1 MNKIIP
7 FNFENTTLRV
17 VTGDN
22 GEPLFVGKDLCD
34 ALGYANPT
42 DAMNQHCKGVAKR
55 YPLQTA
61 GGKQEVRVL
70 TEGDMYRLIVGSTL
84 PAAERFEAWV
94 FDEVLPSIRKTG
106 SYSTAAA
113 GTKPRRASDRYRDAA
128 VIASASIK
136 LCRLMGV
143 ETNMAR
149 VITADLVQK
158 EAGIDCTPMLGSNI
172 AVAEVPVIPS
182 KLGESLG
189 GVSGRRVNALLL
201 EAGLQTKLPD
211 GSYLLTDAGK
221 EFGVMEPFKSP
232 NSQHVGHR
240 PMWYERAIE
249 PIKALMNR
257 TSNVVQLQVSA

>member
-1 MNKIIP
+1 MSQVIP
-7 FNFENTTLRV
+7 FNFESTALRV

-22 GEPLFVGKDLCD
+22 GEPLFVGKDLCE
-34 ALGYANPT
+34 ALGYKDPT
-42 DAMNQHCKGVAKR
+42 TAIRNHCKGVPKQH
-55 YPLQTA
+55 PLQTP

-70 TEGDMYRLIVGSTL
+70 TEADMFRLIVNSTL

-94 FDEVLPSIRKTG
+94 FEEVLPSIRKTG
-106 SYSTAAA
+106 SYSAAAA
-113 GTKPRRASDRYRDAA
+113 GTKPRRATERYRDAA

-136 LCRLMGV
+136 LCKLMGV

-182 KLGESLG
+182 RLGELLG

-211 GSYLLTDAGK
+211 GSYLLTDTGK

-240 PMWYERAIE
+240 PMWYERAID
-249 PIKALMNR
+249 PIKALMAS
-257 TSNVVQLQVSA
+257 TSNVVQMQVVA